1 MGHECF
7 HRTKQKVLKNCD
19 TLVLSKFIL
28 NLWQIFFSKHYFFYL
43 VLNYSNILNEKKSN
57 KRKTWTLHQYFAGY
71 ENWNITIPYSN
82 YDERGN
88 Q

>member
-1 MGHECF
+1 MANIFC
-7 HRTKQKVLKNCD
+7 
-19 TLVLSKFIL
+19 LSI
-28 NLWQIFFSKHYFFYL
+28 IFFYL
-43 VLNYSNILNEKKSN
+43 VLNYSNILNEKKLN

-71 ENWNITIPYSN
+71 ENWNITISYSN

>member
-1 MGHECF
+1 MSVFTE
-7 HRTKQKVLKNCD
+7 QKKSIEKLWYTCLIKIYIKSMANIFC
-19 TLVLSKFIL
+19 LSI
-28 NLWQIFFSKHYFFYL
+28 IFFYL
-43 VLNYSNILNEKKSN
+43 VLNYSNILNEKKLN

>member
-1 MGHECF
+1 MIHLF
-7 HRTKQKVLKNCD
+7 YQ
-19 TLVLSKFIL
+19 
-28 NLWQIFFSKHYFFYL
+28 NLYQIYGKYFLSKHYLFYL
-43 VLNYSNILNEKKSN
+43 VLNYSNILNEKKIN

>member
-1 MGHECF
+1 M
-7 HRTKQKVLKNCD
+7 
-19 TLVLSKFIL
+19 
-28 NLWQIFFSKHYFFYL
+28 
-43 VLNYSNILNEKKSN
+43 KKKLN
-57 KRKTWTLHQYFAGY
+57 KRKTWTLHQYFAGC

>member
-1 MGHECF
+1 MANIFC
-7 HRTKQKVLKNCD
+7 
-19 TLVLSKFIL
+19 LSI
-28 NLWQIFFSKHYFFYL
+28 IFFYL
-43 VLNYSNILNEKKSN
+43 VLNYSNILNEKLN

-71 ENWNITIPYSN
+71 ENWNITIPNSN